1 MDPKSDPCEQIHLKG
16 VLGTVDPVAHILHS
30 EVSQARLCLCI
41 QLSKMYIHIIGMW
54 TEIDGQS
61 THVHKVCSDI
71 RSHDPCRPVGGLRL
85 LALFHLLD
93 QMWSFYSL
101 QMDKNWVYTYDI
113 FHRIYLF

>member
-1 MDPKSDPCEQIHLKG
+1 
-16 VLGTVDPVAHILHS
+16 
-30 EVSQARLCLCI
+30 
-41 QLSKMYIHIIGMW
+41 MYIHIIGMW